1 MKILSLN
8 THSLHGGE
16 QADRERVEEL
26 CSIISSESPDL
37 IALQEVNQS
46 INAPAPD
53 LSFTEGYYR
62 AATCVD
68 PVPFKSDN
76 FLLKL
81 VWRLDLENIAYHFT
95 WLPVKKGYG
104 KYDEGLAVL
113 SKVPITTACG
123 VYLSRVQDYENWRT
137 RMALLCEPEGQDRLF
152 CCLHTSR
159 YDDKED
165 PFTDQ
170 WETFLRNVGGRKRVI
185 AAGDLNV
192 PSCVRGEGYDRVLE
206 SGFLDLFN
214 LADERSGYGHTVE
227 GRIDGWTDKGGAYGR
242 IDYLLASYTPRA
254 EKIKYTTVL
263 DGKRG
268 RAVSDHFGILADI
281 VGETLDNTEIMKE
294 REW

>member
-26 CSIISSESPDL
+26 CSIISSESPEL

-95 WLPVKKGYG
+95 WLPVKR
-104 KYDEGLAVL
+104 A
-113 SKVPITTACG
+113 T
-123 VYLSRVQDYENWRT
+123 ENMTRGWRYCQ
-137 RMALLCEPEGQDRLF
+137 RCR
-152 CCLHTSR
+152 
-159 YDDKED
+159 
-165 PFTDQ
+165 
-170 WETFLRNVGGRKRVI
+170 
-185 AAGDLNV
+185 
-192 PSCVRGEGYDRVLE
+192 
-206 SGFLDLFN
+206 
-214 LADERSGYGHTVE
+214 
-227 GRIDGWTDKGGAYGR
+227 
-242 IDYLLASYTPRA
+242 
-254 EKIKYTTVL
+254 
-263 DGKRG
+263 
-268 RAVSDHFGILADI
+268 
-281 VGETLDNTEIMKE
+281 
-294 REW
+294 